1 MRILKLW
8 ISIGEGDAEEVEIP
22 LLDNDTTSEELD
34 EIALEAFNDL
44 VHFDWEVVNEGTRRA
59 DEFI

>member
-8 ISIGEGDAEEVEIP
+8 ISIGKGAAEEFEIP

-34 EIALEAFNDL
+34 EIALKAFNDL
-44 VHFDWEVVNEGTRRA
+44 VHFDREAVNE
-59 DEFI
+59 

>member
-8 ISIGEGDAEEVEIP
+8 ISIGKSDAEEFEIP

-34 EIALEAFNDL
+34 EIALEAVNDF
-44 VHFDWEVVNEGTRRA
+44 VHFDWEIV
-59 DEFI
+59 DE

>member
-8 ISIGEGDAEEVEIP
+8 ISIGKDATEEFEIP
-22 LLDNDTTSEELD
+22 LLDNDTDPEELY

-44 VHFDWEVVNEGTRRA
+44 VHFDWEVV
-59 DEFI
+59 DE

>member
-34 EIALEAFNDL
+34 EIALEAFNDF
-44 VHFDWEVVNEGTRRA
+44 VYFDGEIV
-59 DEFI
+59 DE

>member
-8 ISIGEGDAEEVEIP
+8 ISIGEGDAEEVKIP

-44 VHFDWEVVNEGTRRA
+44 VHFDWEVVNE
-59 DEFI
+59 

>member
-8 ISIGEGDAEEVEIP
+8 ISIGKGIVEEFEIP

-44 VHFDWEVVNEGTRRA
+44 VHFNWEVV
-59 DEFI
+59 DE